1 MEKKKQTQF
10 KKTFSRA
17 EVEEYVKQ
25 MLSNANSKKN
35 REEKDKVL
43 ESIQEK
49 HGFSTEEMTYLKS
62 LPMKDLV
69 ELMNEGTKEDK

>member
-1 MEKKKQTQF
+1 
-10 KKTFSRA
+10 
-17 EVEEYVKQ
+17 